1 LKNKKILL
9 AILLPI
15 AIFAIILTADLLSKF
30 FMFKLLPSAGDS
42 REFIPGFINF
52 IHVENKGAAW
62 GIFAGRSVFLII
74 LAIAIIS
81 LYVAFYVLKVKKMK
95 EKTSIIL
102 NISVGLIAGGCIGN
116 LIDRIFLGYVRDF
129 INFQFFSF
137 PVFNIADIA
146 VCVSVVLM
154 FLYFIIIYPK
164 EGNEI
169 EELQKTN
176 DVKIENFEEKIKK
189 NEEKNE
195 KTIEKPQTNVKK
207 DKINKEKDEDEN
219 ER

>member
-1 LKNKKILL
+1 MKNKKVLL

-15 AIFAIILTADLLSKF
+15 AIFAVILTADLLSKF
-30 FMFKLLPSAGDS
+30 FMFKLLPSSGDS

-62 GIFAGRSVFLII
+62 GMFAGRSIFLII
-74 LAIAIIS
+74 LSIAIIS
-81 LYVAFYVLKVKKMK
+81 LYIAFYVLKVRKMK

-102 NISVGLIAGGCIGN
+102 NISVGFIAGGCIGN

-129 INFQFFSF
+129 INFQFFNF

-146 VCVSVVLM
+146 VCLSVVLM
-154 FLYFIIIYPK
+154 FLYFILIYPK
-164 EGNEI
+164 EEKKM
-169 EELQKTN
+169 EKTQKTN
-176 DVKIENFEEKIKK
+176 DIKVEQFEQ
-189 NEEKNE
+189 KNE
-195 KTIEKPQTNVKK
+195 KIEEKSEKITKKAQKNVKK
-207 DKINKEKDEDEN
+207 EKNVVEKDEEEN